1 MRLILYMNKVFS
13 RISRALQRAK
23 MKADAVKI
31 FNSFDT
37 DHDNK
42 ITKQELSNAFT
53 KMGIKINEDDKEL
66 IFTALDKNGD
76 GFIVIDE
83 FCKWIDV

>member
-1 MRLILYMNKVFS
+1 
-13 RISRALQRAK
+13 

-37 DHDNK
+37 DNDNK
-42 ITKQELSNAFT
+42 ITKIELSSAFT
-53 KMGIKINEDDKEL
+53 KMGIKLTEEDKEL

-76 GFIVIDE
+76 GYVVINE
-83 FCKWIDV
+83 FCKWIDVWKYIYIV

>member
-1 MRLILYMNKVFS
+1 
-13 RISRALQRAK
+13 

-37 DHDNK
+37 DNDNK
-42 ITKQELSNAFT
+42 ITKIELSSAFT
-53 KMGIKINEDDKEL
+53 KMGIKLTEEDKEL

-76 GFIVIDE
+76 GYVVINE